1 MWKDS
6 ETEID
11 YLDFSYIVEIMKD
24 TINDEKLLPS
34 CIGLYGDWG
43 SGKSSL
49 MHMCKKQLEEQ
60 KDGTVCLLF
69 NGWLYESY
77 DDAKTAILAS
87 ILDGIKEG
95 RELSSAAKITLK
107 ALYDSIDKFKVIK
120 GGIKFGIDMAVTGG
134 FGAITNLA
142 IKEIAKKYELP
153 MYVNTG
159 KTSIADDW
167 NFAVSCVDTD
177 LVTLAHQDDIYEKNY
192 LKYIL
197 AGYKK
202 AENPIILFTD
212 YGELRNNK
220 IVLKNKLLVIKRM
233 LLFILRCPAM
243 WNNILVRRRI
253 LSLGSAICC
262 PAVTL
267 NKKMIEEPLFENNMK
282 SNIDWQAWEKLS
294 RKRGA
299 FVYIPKKAMFHR
311 IHEESTTS
319 KILEDCERR
328 NEDLIMFRKFWPE
341 FIAKMIEKIYQKS
354 EKSNKIV
361 KNDNE

>member
-95 RELSSAAKITLK
+95 RELSGTAKITLK
-107 ALYDSIDKFKVIK
+107 TLYDSIDKFKVIK

-134 FGAITNLA
+134 LGAITNLA
-142 IKEIAKKYELP
+142 IKKLQRKQKRLLKMLMKK
-153 MYVNTG
+153 TCF
-159 KTSIADDW
+159 K
-167 NFAVSCVDTD
+167 
-177 LVTLAHQDDIYEKNY
+177 Q
-192 LKYIL
+192 
-197 AGYKK
+197 
-202 AENPIILFTD
+202 
-212 YGELRNNK
+212 
-220 IVLKNKLLVIKRM
+220 
-233 LLFILRCPAM
+233 
-243 WNNILVRRRI
+243 
-253 LSLGSAICC
+253 
-262 PAVTL
+262 
-267 NKKMIEEPLFENNMK
+267 
-282 SNIDWQAWEKLS
+282 
-294 RKRGA
+294 
-299 FVYIPKKAMFHR
+299 
-311 IHEESTTS
+311 
-319 KILEDCERR
+319 
-328 NEDLIMFRKFWPE
+328 
-341 FIAKMIEKIYQKS
+341 
-354 EKSNKIV
+354 
-361 KNDNE
+361 

>member
-95 RELSSAAKITLK
+95 RELSGAAKITLK

-134 FGAITNLA
+134 FGASANSRGSAVFCTNLH
-142 IKEIAKKYELP
+142 
-153 MYVNTG
+153 TG
-159 KTSIADDW
+159 KNTRFERMDVMGEVKPECMPDW
-167 NFAVSCVDTD
+167 
-177 LVTLAHQDDIYEKNY
+177 
-192 LKYIL
+192 
-197 AGYKK
+197 
-202 AENPIILFTD
+202 
-212 YGELRNNK
+212 
-220 IVLKNKLLVIKRM
+220 
-233 LLFILRCPAM
+233 
-243 WNNILVRRRI
+243 
-253 LSLGSAICC
+253 
-262 PAVTL
+262 
-267 NKKMIEEPLFENNMK
+267 
-282 SNIDWQAWEKLS
+282 
-294 RKRGA
+294 
-299 FVYIPKKAMFHR
+299 
-311 IHEESTTS
+311 
-319 KILEDCERR
+319 
-328 NEDLIMFRKFWPE
+328 
-341 FIAKMIEKIYQKS
+341 AKEKIAAMSRSHK
-354 EKSNKIV
+354 EKDK
-361 KNDNE
+361 ER